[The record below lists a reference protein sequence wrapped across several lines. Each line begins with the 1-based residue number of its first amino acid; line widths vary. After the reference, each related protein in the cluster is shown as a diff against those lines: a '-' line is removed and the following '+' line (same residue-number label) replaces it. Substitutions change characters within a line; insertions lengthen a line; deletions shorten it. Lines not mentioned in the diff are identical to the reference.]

1 MRFGPPRTAEPRFA
15 NAQRAGKQAVVMRP
29 HSLARGET
37 GHHRLVQAARM
48 PIVAIFD
55 AGGLME
61 FGLPQA
67 CGQLPGVAL
76 RERAVDQQAA
86 GVMAKP

>member
-1 MRFGPPRTAEPRFA
+1 
-15 NAQRAGKQAVVMRP
+15 
-29 HSLARGET
+29 
-37 GHHRLVQAARM
+37 M

-67 CGQLPGVAL
+67 CGQPPGVAL